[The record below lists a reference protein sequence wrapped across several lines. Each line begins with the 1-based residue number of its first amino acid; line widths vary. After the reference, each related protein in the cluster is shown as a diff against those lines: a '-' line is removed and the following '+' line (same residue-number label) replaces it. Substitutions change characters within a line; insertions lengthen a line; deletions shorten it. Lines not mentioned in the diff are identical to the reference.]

1 MSVLLIYGKA
11 WWRQFQDNDALGL
24 AAQCSYYF
32 LLSVFPFLL
41 FVMSLFAYLPIGT
54 QDVID
59 LLKAY
64 IPGEVARGMEDA
76 VVSLLNV
83 KRGGALSFGIVLSL
97 VSASAAMNAIVLAVN
112 KAYGLSERR
121 SFIHSRILAVML
133 TLGMLI
139 VIASA
144 LLLSVFGQWIGD
156 WLYAHTHIPLAH
168 IETWNALRWV
178 VNIVIL
184 FVVFTGIYYI
194 APNTCL
200 TCKSVLPGALF
211 AALGWQLTSLGFS
224 YYVNHFTNYSATY
237 GSLGGVI
244 VLMTWFYV
252 SALIIIIGGQINA
265 LGHMRKGSRPAS
277 R

>member
-1 MSVLLIYGKA
+1 MLSYGKT
-11 WWRQFQDNDALGL
+11 WWRQFQENDALGL

-41 FVMSLFAYLPIGT
+41 FLMSLFAYLPIGT
-54 QDVID
+54 QDVIS
-59 LLKAY
+59 LLKEY
-64 IPGEVARGMEDA
+64 IPGEVARGMEDT

-121 SFIHSRILAVML
+121 SFIHSRFLAMML

-144 LLLSVFGQWIGD
+144 LLLSVFGEWIGE
-156 WLYAHTHIPLAH
+156 WLYIHTHISLDH
-168 IETWNALRWV
+168 IQTWNALRWV

-184 FVVFTGIYYI
+184 FIVFTGIYYI

-211 AALGWQLTSLGFS
+211 AALGWQVTSLGFS

-252 SALIIIIGGQINA
+252 SALIIIIGGEINA
-265 LGHMRKGSRPAS
+265 LGHSRRAKRPVKA
-277 R
+277 